1 MKQILGLLAVVIA
14 FVGYTPY
21 LRDTIIGK
29 TKPHIFSWFLWSL
42 LSFIAFGLQL
52 TKGAGAGSYANLAL
66 GFIAFVLFIFSFKNG
81 TKNIKSTDIVSLILA
96 MIAIILWLVI
106 NQPIWS
112 IILIVTI
119 DIFSFAPTFVKSW
132 NKPQEETLITW
143 FLNIIRQIFILLS
156 INEINFVTITVP
168 IYALVANIAFFV
180 LLVSRRRVISI
191 N

>member
-1 MKQILGLLAVVIA
+1 MQIWLWDLL
-14 FVGYTPY
+14 
-21 LRDTIIGK
+21 
-29 TKPHIFSWFLWSL
+29 
-42 LSFIAFGLQL
+42 
-52 TKGAGAGSYANLAL
+52 
-66 GFIAFVLFIFSFKNG
+66 LFIFSFKNG